1 MTHYILLKIKCIA
14 KNYTNNYGYVDNNNN
29 DDNDDFDNNWLLT
42 INTKKIP
49 LSFHITFYFNFPK
62 AAAITSKVLL
72 EIIVSAYDPKE
83 AIMNPCPLEL
93 LIMFAKSRGSGS
105 GSALAVM
112 GPTMT

>member
-1 MTHYILLKIKCIA
+1 MTHYVLLKIKCIA
-14 KNYTNNYGYVDNNNN
+14 KNFINNYGYVDNNNN
-29 DDNDDFDNNWLLT
+29 DDNF
-42 INTKKIP
+42 NTKKIL
-49 LSFHITFYFNFPK
+49 LSFHITFCFNFPK
-62 AAAITSKVLL
+62 AAARTSKVLL